1 MPNKQASIK
10 HLRQT
15 VKRTKTNNLVKRNI
29 KQLIKNSQKS
39 IIEGSIKE
47 QHQEMVKKLQKAVDK
62 AVKAGIIKKNTGN
75 RKKARFMKKVN
86 KSLVKE

>member
-15 VKRTKTNNLVKRNI
+15 VKRTKKNDLAKSRI
-29 KQLIKNSQKS
+29 KQLSKKNQKA
-39 IIEGSIKE
+39 IDDGSIKDRYV
-47 QHQEMVKKLQKAVDK
+47 EMVKKHQKEIDK
-62 AVKAGIIKKNTGN
+62 AVKSGIIKKNAGN

-86 KSLVKE
+86 AALAKK

>member
-15 VKRTKTNNLVKRNI
+15 VKRTKSNNLVKRNI
-29 KQLIKNSQKS
+29 KQLVKTGHQA
-39 IIEGSIKE
+39 IIEGSIKD
-47 QHQEMVKKLQKAVDK
+47 QHQEMAKKLQKAIDK

-75 RKKARFMKKVN
+75 RKKARFMKSLN
-86 KSLVKE
+86 KAVVK

>member
-15 VKRTKTNNLVKRNI
+15 VKRTKSNNLVKRNI
-29 KQLIKNSQKS
+29 KQLVKTGHKLIT
-39 IIEGSIKE
+39 EGSIKD
-47 QHQEMVKKLQKAVDK
+47 QHQEMAKKLQKAVDK

-75 RKKARFMKKVN
+75 RKKARFMKSLN
-86 KSLVKE
+86 KAVVK

>member
-15 VKRTKTNNLVKRNI
+15 VKRTKKNNLVKRNI
-29 KQLIKNSQKS
+29 KQLVKNSQKS
-39 IIEGSIKE
+39 IIEGSIKDK
-47 QHQEMVKKLQKAVDK
+47 HQEMVIKLQKAVDK
-62 AVKAGIIKKNTGN
+62 AVKAGIIKKNAGN
-75 RKKARFMKKVN
+75 RKKARFMKNIN

>member
-15 VKRTKTNNLVKRNI
+15 VKRTKSNNLVKRNI
-29 KQLIKNSQKS
+29 KQLIKSGHKA
-39 IIEGSIKE
+39 IIEGSIKD
-47 QHQEMVKKLQKAVDK
+47 QHQEMAKKLQKAVDK

-75 RKKARFMKKVN
+75 RKKARFMNSLN
-86 KSLVKE
+86 KTVVK